1 MVKKISVK
9 AILFLISFRWDNLNG
24 DERAVMSEVKE
35 IKSIKEIE
43 VISRGGLTNFSN
55 DVSGKYNYFS

>member
-1 MVKKISVK
+1 MK
-9 AILFLISFRWDNLNG
+9 AILFLIPSRWDNLNG

-43 VISRGGLTNFSN
+43 VISRGLTNFSN
-55 DVSGKYNYFS
+55 DVSGKYNYFSYRK